1 MPSQSVHSTPHT
13 YQEDGDPREAYV
25 VEGNGP
31 VVRVEPLGL
40 ARVEVLIPVDAV
52 RLFWRQDKRQRRTS
66 LVSGSNMI
74 RLE

>member
-1 MPSQSVHSTPHT
+1 MAIGSGRAQIKISPVGNGAASVSPHT

-31 VVRVEPLGL
+31 VVGVEPLGL

-52 RLFWRQDKRQRRTS
+52 RLFWRQ
-66 LVSGSNMI
+66 
-74 RLE
+74 